1 MNKISVVA
9 PIYNE
14 ESNISEFVK
23 RVSVNL
29 ELITTDYKIILVDDG
44 SEDGSWKQIETELI
58 QNKNIVGIKLSK
70 NFGHH
75 NAITAGIHNTNSEW
89 VVVMD
94 TDLQDRPEVL
104 PELFAKANE
113 GFDVVFVSRTNRPE
127 TIGYMLLQKF
137 FYFVLRLSSGIDF
150 NSSQANYSIISNK
163 VAESFKN
170 FPEQAR
176 FYPSTIKWLGYKRSE
191 IKASHGTRFT
201 GKASYTFRKR
211 LKLATEI
218 ILTFS
223 SRPLKFAIALGVFTS
238 TVSFILV
245 LLIILK
251 KLTLG
256 FEILGWASTLASIFF
271 IGGAILTV
279 LGINGIYLDR
289 IFSEVKARPLF
300 IIDKRIE
307 F

>member
-9 PIYNE
+9 PVYNE
-14 ESNISEFVK
+14 ESNIPEFVQ
-23 RVSVNL
+23 RVSANL
-29 ELITTDYKIILVDDG
+29 ELITKDYKIILVDDG
-44 SEDGSWKQIETELI
+44 SEDGSWKQIETEQA

-94 TDLQDRPEVL
+94 SDLQDRPEVL
-104 PELFAKANE
+104 PELFEKANE

-127 TIGYMLLQKF
+127 TIWYMMLQKF

-150 NSSQANYSIISNK
+150 NSSQANYSIISKK

-176 FYPSTIKWLGYKRSE
+176 FYPSTINWLGYKRSE

-223 SRPLKFAIALGVFTS
+223 SRPLKFAIALGAFTS
-238 TVSFILV
+238 TISFILV

>member
-29 ELITTDYKIILVDDG
+29 DLITTDYKIILVDDG
-44 SEDGSWKQIETELI
+44 SEDGSWKQIETELV

-94 TDLQDRPEVL
+94 SDLQDRPEVL

-127 TIGYMLLQKF
+127 TIGYMLLQKL

>member
-9 PIYNE
+9 PVYNE
-14 ESNISEFVK
+14 ESNIPEFVQ
-23 RVSVNL
+23 RVSANL
-29 ELITTDYKIILVDDG
+29 ELITKDYKIILVDDG
-44 SEDGSWKQIETELI
+44 SEDGSWKQIETEQA

-94 TDLQDRPEVL
+94 SDLQDRPEVL
-104 PELFAKANE
+104 PELFEKANE

-127 TIGYMLLQKF
+127 TIWYMMLQKF

-150 NSSQANYSIISNK
+150 NSSQANYSIISKK

-223 SRPLKFAIALGVFTS
+223 SRPLKFAIALGAFTS
-238 TVSFILV
+238 TISFILV

-256 FEILGWASTLASIFF
+256 FEVLGWASTLASIFF